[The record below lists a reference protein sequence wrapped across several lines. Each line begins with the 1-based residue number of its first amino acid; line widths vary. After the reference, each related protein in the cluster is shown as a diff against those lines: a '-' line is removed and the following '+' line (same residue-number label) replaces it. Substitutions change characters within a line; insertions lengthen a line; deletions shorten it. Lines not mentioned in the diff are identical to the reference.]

1 MARKKGPV
9 FRHHAPIVELTGTGS
24 LYPVVQVRSRS
35 GQLVDAV
42 TPYALTNP
50 VFVDVDGNG
59 RFDPPLPR
67 VIRPLPTDGG

>member
-9 FRHHAPIVELTGTGS
+9 FRHQRADRRVDGRGS

-59 RFDPPLPR
+59 RFDPPLPG
-67 VIRPLPTDGG
+67 VIRPLPADGG